1 VTVKLW
7 KVYLFVLVMGVG
19 WVLNVISLANLAM
32 ANAPVDTMFVLK
44 IIGVFAAPMGS
55 ILGWFY
61 S

>member
-1 VTVKLW
+1 
-7 KVYLFVLVMGVG
+7 MGVG